1 MNRYVKLG
9 LWTAVATMLA
19 LAVAAIGWRTQVEGL
34 EGVTLPHR
42 PLAPVILLAVPLVMG
57 VILRISARN
66 LDARIPG
73 ISEDNTRYVE
83 ASMVFLFLLVVLCQA
98 WMGFLYVGGALPG
111 GETLLRGLGV
121 LMGVGMAV
129 RGNFMGKL
137 SRPGVKDPPDPAAWH
152 RLARRMGLT
161 LLLTGVALTA
171 CAITLPLRSLLAVYL
186 VAWLVPVGL
195 TVIQRR
201 TLARP

>member
-9 LWTAVATMLA
+9 LWTAVAAMLV
-19 LAVAAIGWRTQVEGL
+19 LAGAAIAWRMTMPAEAAAG
-34 EGVTLPHR
+34 LPHR
-42 PLAPVILLAVPLVMG
+42 PLAPFILLAIPAIMA
-57 VILRISARN
+57 VILIVSTRN

-83 ASMVFLFLLVVLCQA
+83 ASMVFLYLLVVLCEG
-98 WMGFLYVGGALPG
+98 WMGFLYVGGIPPG
-111 GETLLRGLGV
+111 GDILLRGLGV

-137 SRPGVKDPPDPAAWH
+137 SPPASKDLPDPAVWH
-152 RLARRMGLT
+152 RLARRMGFT

-171 CAITLPLRSLLAVYL
+171 CAIVLPLRSLLAAYL
-186 VAWLVPVGL
+186 VAWLIPVGL
-195 TVIQRR
+195 SVIQRR
-201 TLARP
+201 TLAGS